1 MALPLVTML
10 VLNLERLLDGKKVKL
25 LVVVLALRWA
35 LAVEHGLGVRSEFH
49 LGFGLVR
56 KWVHGKELKLAGM

>member
-1 MALPLVTML
+1 
-10 VLNLERLLDGKKVKL
+10 
-25 LVVVLALRWA
+25 
-35 LAVEHGLGVRSEFH
+35 VEHGLGVRSEFH